1 MRTLKSFIPITV
13 FSYIDVIIRIK
24 DAFCQS
30 FFRKIGEKTKKGVL
44 RVKKIL
50 RLKRIWLLL
59 LLPVCFL
66 LLVFAKRYPD
76 FAQWIAQGPYLVYAK
91 ILSTLT
97 RWMPFSLM
105 EILILLLCVFV
116 PVFLVVSVV
125 QLIRKKRGFW
135 KFFLNLFCVISIVF
149 AMFTFGCGTNYYR
162 YTFAER
168 SGLTLQKSTDEE
180 LAALCRAL
188 ALKINEVRP
197 QLSEDESGVMSTE
210 QLEYSEIASRA
221 AEEISALGADYPE
234 FESDLGAPKPVLL
247 SRMMSYTNTSGIFS
261 AFTMEA
267 NVNTDMP
274 DYLLPATMCHELSHL
289 HGYMREDEA
298 NFIAYLACRQ
308 SESPEFRY
316 SGLMLAFLY
325 SNNALFASDRELGS
339 ECYALLCEGARRDF
353 AANSA
358 YWKQFEGKVA
368 EVSQKIN
375 DAYLKANDQSDGTKS
390 YGRMV
395 DLLLALYRRDGA
407 V

>member
-1 MRTLKSFIPITV
+1 M
-13 FSYIDVIIRIK
+13 
-24 DAFCQS
+24 
-30 FFRKIGEKTKKGVL
+30 KKAL
-44 RVKKIL
+44 H
-50 RLKRIWLLL
+50 LKRIWLLL
-59 LLPVCFL
+59 LLPVCLAL
-66 LLVFAKRYPD
+66 LFFAKRDPD
-76 FAQWIAQGPYLVYAK
+76 FAQWIATGPYLIYAR

-97 RWMPFSLM
+97 RWLPFSLM

-116 PVFLVVSVV
+116 PVFLIVSVV

-135 KFFLNLFCVISIVF
+135 KFFLNLFCVLSIVF

-162 YTFAER
+162 YTFAQR
-168 SGLTLQKSTDEE
+168 SGLELRESTDQE

-188 ALKINEVRP
+188 AQELNEIRP
-197 QLSEDESGVMSTE
+197 RLSEDGSGVMSTD
-210 QLEYSEIASRA
+210 LIGYRALADRASRDV
-221 AEEISALGADYPE
+221 SALGAQYPE

-247 SRMMSYTNTSGIFS
+247 SRAMSYTNTSGVFS

-298 NFIAYLACRQ
+298 NFIAYLACRE

-325 SNNALFASDRELGS
+325 SNNALFSSNRDLGR
-339 ECYALLCEGARRDF
+339 ECYSMLCEGVRRDF

-375 DAYLKANDQSDGTKS
+375 DAYLKANDQADGTKS

-395 DLLLALYRRDGA
+395 DLLLALYRRDGS

>member
-1 MRTLKSFIPITV
+1 MK
-13 FSYIDVIIRIK
+13 
-24 DAFCQS
+24 
-30 FFRKIGEKTKKGVL
+30 KT
-44 RVKKIL
+44 L

-66 LLVFAKRYPD
+66 LLVIAKNNPD
-76 FAQWIAQGPYLVYAK
+76 FAQWIAEGPYLVYAK

-105 EILILLLCVFV
+105 EILILILAVFL
-116 PVFLVVSVV
+116 PVFLIVSIVV
-125 QLIRKKRGFW
+125 LIRKKRGFW
-135 KFFLNLFCVISIVF
+135 KFFLNLFCVLSIVF

-180 LAALCRAL
+180 LAALCRSL
-188 ALKINEVRP
+188 AQQLNELRP
-197 QLSEDESGVMSTE
+197 QLAEDESGVMSTDHYS
-210 QLEYSEIASRA
+210 YSELASRA
-221 AEEISALGADYPE
+221 AAEVSALGKQYPE
-234 FESDLGAPKPVLL
+234 LESDLGAPKRILL
-247 SRMMSYTNTSGIFS
+247 SRAMSYTRTTGIFS
-261 AFTMEA
+261 AFTMEV
-267 NVNTDMP
+267 NVNCDVS
-274 DYLLPATMCHELSHL
+274 DYSIPATMCHELSHL

-325 SNNALFASDRELGS
+325 SNNALYASDSNLGS
-339 ECYALLCEGARRDF
+339 ECYSLLCDGVRRDF
-353 AANSA
+353 AANSE

-375 DAYLKANDQSDGTKS
+375 DAYLKANDQTDGTKS

-395 DLLLALYRRDGA
+395 DLLLALYRA
-407 V
+407 ENAL